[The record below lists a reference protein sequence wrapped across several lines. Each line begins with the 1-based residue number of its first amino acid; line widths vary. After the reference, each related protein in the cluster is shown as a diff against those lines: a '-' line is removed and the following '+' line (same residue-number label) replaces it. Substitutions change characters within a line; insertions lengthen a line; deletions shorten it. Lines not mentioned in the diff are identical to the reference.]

1 MTVEQVEIDREGLKK
16 ATRKGVIAVVWL
28 AILSLAEFYIAVSVD
43 QPLVPLLPFVLLKG
57 WIILDSFMHIRA
69 VFGDGDH

>member
-1 MTVEQVEIDREGLKK
+1 MTPEQVEIDKEGLKK
-16 ATRKGVIAVVWL
+16 ATRKGFIAFMLL
-28 AILSLAEFYIAVSVD
+28 AVLSLAEFYIAVNVD

-69 VFGDGDH
+69 VFTSEDH

>member
-16 ATRKGVIAVVWL
+16 ATRKGIIAVVLL

>member
-16 ATRKGVIAVVWL
+16 ATRKGIIAVVLL
-28 AILSLAEFYIAVSVD
+28 AILSLAEFYIAVTVD

>member
-16 ATRKGVIAVVWL
+16 ATRKGVIAVVLL
-28 AILSLAEFYIAVSVD
+28 AILSLAEFYIAVTVD
-43 QPLVPLLPFVLLKG
+43 QPLIPLLPFVLLKG

>member
-43 QPLVPLLPFVLLKG
+43 QPLVPLLPFVMLKG

-69 VFGDGDH
+69 VFADGDH